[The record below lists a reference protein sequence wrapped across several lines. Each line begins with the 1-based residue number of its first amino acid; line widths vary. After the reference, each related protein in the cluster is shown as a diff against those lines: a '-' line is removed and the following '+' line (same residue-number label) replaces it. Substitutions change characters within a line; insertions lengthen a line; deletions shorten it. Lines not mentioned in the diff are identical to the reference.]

1 MNNLN
6 HLLKKDNLSEFR
18 QKHGE
23 MKENARANLK
33 LAKPKQSKAGSGE
46 INDDNSY
53 LDTPW

>member
-18 QKHGE
+18 QKRGE
-23 MKENARANLK
+23 MKENASANLK